1 MLISRPRR
9 GRSRRVLAAAA
20 LLAGALLPA
29 GCASTNSANMGDQ
42 MPAAIGGLPEGI
54 PARPETPPAY
64 PAVHDM
70 PPARDNTMLSGA
82 EQKKL
87 EAELA
92 AARAR
97 AEAANAA
104 AGTARNP

>member
-1 MLISRPRR
+1 MLITPPMR
-9 GRSRRVLAAAA
+9 GRSWRAFAAAA
-20 LLAGALLPA
+20 LLAAVLPLA
-29 GCASTNSANMGDQ
+29 GCAGTHMGDQ
-42 MPAAIGGLPEGI
+42 MPAAIGGLPEGA

-70 PPARDNTMLSGA
+70 PPARDSTMLSGA

-87 EAELA
+87 EDELA

-97 AEAANAA
+97 AAAANAA
-104 AGTARNP
+104 AGTGRNP

>member
-1 MLISRPRR
+1 MLIARHWRGIPRR
-9 GRSRRVLAAAA
+9 VFAAVTLLAAAIA
-20 LLAGALLPA
+20 LS
-29 GCASTNSANMGDQ
+29 GCASTIADN
-42 MPAAIGGLPEGI
+42 MPAAVGGLPDTAPQR
-54 PARPETPPAY
+54 PATPPAY

-70 PPARDNTMLSGA
+70 PPKRSGTVLSGA

-87 EAELA
+87 EDELA

-97 AEAANAA
+97 AA